1 MTSFW
6 PRRTIHQDADAGKMA
21 MQGYDYR
28 PSVVSK
34 SMGPLLWF
42 FAKESSGD

>member
-1 MTSFW
+1 MPTLE
-6 PRRTIHQDADAGKMA
+6 MA
-21 MQGYDYR
+21 MHGYDDR

-34 SMGPLLWF
+34 SMGPLLRF